1 MSPKFARQSMNTIA
15 RSYPEQF
22 EEFPESYT
30 K

>member
-1 MSPKFARQSMNTIA
+1 MSPKFARQTMNTVA

-22 EEFPESYT
+22 EEFPETSA